1 MYCELVGFFCI
12 FRYSPENKVWQP
24 KRGKYPNKD
33 MAKIQNISEIQPT
46 LGFTE
51 FDVLEKYRKSFH
63 ESELGKLH
71 SVFPFDR
78 MAKAI
83 GLSEQRLGRR
93 NIFSPLA
100 KIALMVLK
108 AYTGFSD
115 RQLVEHLNGN
125 LHYQM
130 FCGIMIDPAFPV
142 TNYKIVSAIGNEIAS
157 RFDID
162 SLQEI
167 LATHWKPYLKNLH
180 VCMTDATCYESH
192 MRFPTDMKLLWE
204 SIEWLY
210 RHICRHCMD
219 LGIRR
224 PRNKYADVSESYL
237 SYCKKRKRKA
247 SRTRMLKRRM
257 IRLLEK
263 LIVQRDEIHKE
274 YGRSLRYTQDYQKR
288 LSIIRKVLVQEKE
301 LFEGRK
307 VNDRIVSIDRH
318 YVRPI
323 VRGKETKSV
332 EFGAKVN
339 NIQIDGISFI
349 EHLSFKAFNE
359 GIRLKDCIRMQQ
371 KLMNVRVRC
380 AAGDSIYANNAN
392 RRFCTKYG
400 ISPSFVR
407 KGRAAKDEPLRK
419 VLRSELSKERAT
431 RLEGSFGTQKQH
443 YSLARIKARNRKTE
457 ILWIFFG
464 IHTANAVLMIDKV
477 TSRTAKAA

>member
-100 KIALMVLK
+100 KIALMILK

-142 TNYKIVSAIGNEIAS
+142 TNYKIVSAIRNEIAS

-219 LGIRR
+219 LGISR

-400 ISPSFVR
+400 ISTSFVR

>member
-1 MYCELVGFFCI
+1 
-12 FRYSPENKVWQP
+12 
-24 KRGKYPNKD
+24 
-33 MAKIQNISEIQPT
+33 MAKIQNISEIHPT

-51 FDVLEKYRKSFH
+51 FDVLEKYRKSFN
-63 ESELGKLH
+63 ESELGRLH
-71 SVFPFDR
+71 SAFPFDR
-78 MAKAI
+78 MAKAA

-93 NIFSPLA
+93 NIFSPAA

-125 LHYQM
+125 IHYQI
-130 FCGIMIDPAFPV
+130 FCGIMIDPSFPI
-142 TNYKIVSAIGNEIAS
+142 TNYKIVSAIRNEMAS
-157 RFDID
+157 RLDIE
-162 SLQEI
+162 SLQEV
-167 LATHWKPYLKNLH
+167 LASHWKPYLENLH

-192 MRFPTDMKLLWE
+192 MRFPTDMKLL
-204 SIEWLY
+204 
-210 RHICRHCMD
+210 
-219 LGIRR
+219 
-224 PRNKYADVSESYL
+224 
-237 SYCKKRKRKA
+237 
-247 SRTRMLKRRM
+247 
-257 IRLLEK
+257 
-263 LIVQRDEIHKE
+263 
-274 YGRSLRYTQDYQKR
+274 
-288 LSIIRKVLVQEKE
+288 
-301 LFEGRK
+301 FEGRK
-307 VNDRIVSIDRH
+307 VSDRIVSIDRH

-380 AAGDSIYANNAN
+380 VAADSIYANNAN
-392 RRFCTKYG
+392 RKFCTKYG
-400 ISPSFVR
+400 ISTSFVR

>member
-1 MYCELVGFFCI
+1 
-12 FRYSPENKVWQP
+12 
-24 KRGKYPNKD
+24 
-33 MAKIQNISEIQPT
+33 MAKIVNISEIHPT

-51 FDVLEKYRKSFH
+51 FDILEKYRKSFN

-71 SVFPFDR
+71 SVFPFEC
-78 MAKAI
+78 MAKAA
-83 GLSEQRLGRR
+83 GLSDRRLGRR
-93 NIFSPLA
+93 NRFSPSA

-125 LHYQM
+125 IHYQI
-130 FCGIMIDPAFPV
+130 FCGIMIPPSLPI
-142 TNYKIVSAIGNEIAS
+142 TNFKIVSAIRNEIAS
-157 RFDID
+157 RLDID
-162 SLQEI
+162 SFQEI
-167 LATHWKPYLKNLH
+167 LTSHWKPYLDNLH

-210 RHICRHCMD
+210 RHICRHCRE

-224 PRNKYADVSESYL
+224 PRNKYRNVAESYL
-237 SYCKKRKRKA
+237 SYCKKRKRRA
-247 SRTRMLKRRM
+247 SRTRMLKRHM
-257 IRLLEK
+257 IKLLEK
-263 LIVQRDEIHKE
+263 LLSQRDGIHSE
-274 YGRSLRYTQDYQKR
+274 YGALLRYTQDYHKR
-288 LSIIRKVLVQEKE
+288 LSIIRKVLV
-301 LFEGRK
+301 
-307 VNDRIVSIDRH
+307 
-318 YVRPI
+318 
-323 VRGKETKSV
+323 
-332 EFGAKVN
+332 
-339 NIQIDGISFI
+339 IDGISFI

-380 AAGDSIYANNAN
+380 VAADSIYANNAN
-392 RRFCTKYG
+392 RKFCTKYG
-400 ISPSFVR
+400 ISTSFVR

-443 YSLARIKARNRKTE
+443 YSLSRIKAGNRKTE

-464 IHTANAVLMIDKV
+464 IHTANAILMIEKI
-477 TSRTAKAA
+477 RNKTAKAA

>member
-1 MYCELVGFFCI
+1 
-12 FRYSPENKVWQP
+12 
-24 KRGKYPNKD
+24 
-33 MAKIQNISEIQPT
+33 MAKIVNISEIHPT

-51 FDVLEKYRKSFH
+51 FDILEKYRKSFN
-63 ESELGKLH
+63 ESELGRLH
-71 SVFPFDR
+71 SVFPFEV
-78 MAKAI
+78 MAKTI
-83 GLSEQRLGRR
+83 GLSENRLGRR
-93 NIFSPLA
+93 NVFSPSA

-108 AYTGFSD
+108 AYTSFSD

-125 LHYQM
+125 LHNQM
-130 FCGIMIDPAFPV
+130 FCGIMIDPSSPI
-142 TNYKIVSAIGNEIAS
+142 TNYKIVSAIRNEIAS
-157 RFDID
+157 RLDIE

-167 LATHWKPYLKNLH
+167 LATHWKPYLENLH

-210 RHICRHCMD
+210 RHICRHCMV

-257 IRLLEK
+257 NRLLEK
-263 LIVQRDEIHKE
+263 LLIQMDDIHRD
-274 YGRSLRYTQDYQKR
+274 YGAVLQYTQDYQKR

-349 EHLSFKAFNE
+349 EHISFKAFNE
-359 GIRLKDCIRMQQ
+359 GIRLKNCIRMQQ
-371 KLMNVRVRC
+371 KLVKVRVTC

-392 RRFCTKYG
+392 RKYCTKYG
-400 ISPSFVR
+400 ISTSFVR
-407 KGRAAKDEPLRK
+407 KGRAAKDEHLRK

-443 YSLARIKARNRKTE
+443 YSLSRIKARNMKTE

-477 TSRTAKAA
+477 TSRTAKSA

>member
-1 MYCELVGFFCI
+1 
-12 FRYSPENKVWQP
+12 
-24 KRGKYPNKD
+24 
-33 MAKIQNISEIQPT
+33 MAKIQNISEIHPT

-51 FDVLEKYRKSFH
+51 FDVLEKYRKSFN
-63 ESELGKLH
+63 ESELGRLH

-78 MAKAI
+78 MAKAA

-93 NIFSPLA
+93 NIFSPAA

-125 LHYQM
+125 IHYQM
-130 FCGIMIDPAFPV
+130 FCGIMTDPSFPI
-142 TNYKIVSAIGNEIAS
+142 TNYKIISAIRNEMAS
-157 RFDID
+157 LLDIE
-162 SLQEI
+162 SLQEV
-167 LATHWKPYLKNLH
+167 LASHWKPYLENLH

-192 MRFPTDMKLLWE
+192 MRFPTDMKLL
-204 SIEWLY
+204 
-210 RHICRHCMD
+210 
-219 LGIRR
+219 
-224 PRNKYADVSESYL
+224 
-237 SYCKKRKRKA
+237 
-247 SRTRMLKRRM
+247 
-257 IRLLEK
+257 
-263 LIVQRDEIHKE
+263 
-274 YGRSLRYTQDYQKR
+274 
-288 LSIIRKVLVQEKE
+288 
-301 LFEGRK
+301 FEGRK
-307 VNDRIVSIDRH
+307 VSDRIVSIERH

-380 AAGDSIYANNAN
+380 VAADSIYANNAN
-392 RRFCTKYG
+392 RKFCTKYG
-400 ISPSFVR
+400 ISTSFVR